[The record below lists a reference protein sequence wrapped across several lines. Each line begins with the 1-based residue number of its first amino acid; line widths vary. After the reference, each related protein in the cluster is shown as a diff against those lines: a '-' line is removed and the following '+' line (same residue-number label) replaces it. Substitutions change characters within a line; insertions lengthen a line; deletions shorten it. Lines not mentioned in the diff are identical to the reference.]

1 MCAVNGRGEEPQPEG
16 PGDVDGP
23 ETDGAGHAGH
33 ESAGSH
39 PARAAASG
47 TGDATTPGKTAS
59 GKRRLRAWGPGG
71 VRDLAAREQA
81 EPAAR
86 QLYSPQRVM
95 PAPRR
100 GRPGTVPDWWWA
112 NRPRRAL
119 RETRGCYRPRRLIPD
134 DLAGL
139 SLMGPSSLRL
149 WFVPLPGLPRRW
161 SGD

>member
-23 ETDGAGHAGH
+23 ETDGARHAGH

-119 RETRGCYRPRRLIPD
+119 IPD